1 MTLYYLAFQNTS
13 SPNNTAY
20 TWNSF
25 TTPASSL
32 SAGLLTSTGGASS
45 IALGLTSYIPP
56 KASFGVNAVGV
67 GDAAWV
73 NQAVISEQGWYTS
86 QTNNI
91 IVMRFS
97 GLDNAK
103 LYDFSIFGSRASAA
117 NAFTLNTQIGGVT
130 KSLSTSMNS
139 SLTTEFTD
147 IAPTAGVINLTF
159 TTNASQSGFISAIKV
174 NERVFNPYVV
184 DSITDP
190 VEAGGTITYA
200 TSGFASL
207 TAITTNQTGI
217 TVSGMTGVDGTA
229 TVAGW
234 ANNAVYPDLPVGV
247 TYTFTDGTN
256 SDTIEGAVIK
266 PVAYTR
272 LPMASPVLTAGYLA
286 GDILAQTGRTH
297 VSGDIMFHTTY
308 GNFALAAD
316 TGYTVSTNG
325 TIDLWVR
332 VAAGAD
338 AGKMFYYDVT
348 ITESGAVV
356 ITGTSKNHYIGFGI
370 GF

>member
-13 SPNNTAY
+13 NPVDTPY
-20 TWNSF
+20 YWNSF
-25 TTPASSL
+25 QTPATSL
-32 SAGLLTSTGGASS
+32 ATSLLDSTG
-45 IALGLTSYIPP
+45 
-56 KASFGVNAVGV
+56 ASFARTVLFDSTTGISKNAHGLNVVGS

-73 NQAVISEQGWYTS
+73 NQAVITD
-86 QTNNI
+86 QTWTFTYGST
-91 IVMRFS
+91 MTLG

-103 LYDFSIFGSRASAA
+103 RYSIAFFGSQDGAGTNELSVTIQGV
-117 NAFTLNTQIGGVT
+117 NKILNTSNNSTNIIEFLDVAPISGSITVSFLGATGVRR
-130 KSLSTSMNS
+130 LC
-139 SLTTEFTD
+139 
-147 IAPTAGVINLTF
+147 
-159 TTNASQSGFISAIKV
+159 AIRID
-174 NERVFNPYVV
+174 EHDYNPYQV

-190 VEAGGTITYA
+190 VEAGGTITFT

-217 TVSGMTGVDGTA
+217 TVSGITGVDGTA

-234 ANNAVYPDLPVGV
+234 ANNAVYPDLPVDV

-256 SDTIEGAVIK
+256 SDTIEGEVIK
-266 PVAYTR
+266 PAAYTR

-286 GDILAQTGRTH
+286 GDVLAQTGRTH

-316 TGYTVSTNG
+316 TGYTVSSEG
-325 TIDLWVR
+325 SIELWVR

-338 AGKMFYYDVT
+338 AGKMFYYAVS

-356 ITGTSKNHYIGFGI
+356 VSTSKQMPVLGI
-370 GF
+370 GYGIGI